1 MKQEIL
7 KVVNRIKDNLKA
19 IDDDGFSHPLLDEIY
34 ENLSLIEDE
43 IYDDDVNSDSL
54 SFEDEDY

>member
-1 MKQEIL
+1 M
-7 KVVNRIKDNLKA
+7 DN
-19 IDDDGFSHPLLDEIY
+19 DGFSHPLLEEIY

>member
-7 KVVNRIKDNLKA
+7 KVVNKIKDNLKA
-19 IDDDGFSHPLLDEIY
+19 IDNDGFSHPILDDIY
-34 ENLSLIEDE
+34 ENLSLIEDA
-43 IYDDDVNSDSL
+43 IYDDDINSDSI